1 MHNLCNFSVKV
12 GRPRAHGQSPR
23 EDAIATMVDTSY
35 GRGATPNVGPGPNSR
50 RCDPGP
56 PERAGLKVEFSS
68 FDVMPLRICTFSR
81 YREL

>member
-1 MHNLCNFSVKV
+1 
-12 GRPRAHGQSPR
+12 
-23 EDAIATMVDTSY
+23 MVDTSY
-35 GRGATPNVGPGPNSR
+35 GRGATLITSQTLGP
-50 RCDPGP
+50 DPTLADAILDP